1 MNPADIPGGQLVST
15 DAAARMILS
24 GRALRIAGEE
34 SALRKLPKGLWIGGS
49 IPYFM
54 TTDGGLCCQER
65 VYVAELPAFC
75 GVPSIG
81 SYDVDSI
88 SGIACDAPENGF
100 SVLIVPA
107 FTDVHERF
115 ARDAPEF
122 EQMYERPLVGWVSGL
137 HLDDLSDHK
146 PVVVMGPTGEF
157 FDDQAVAM
165 HVPLSDQYM
174 ASVELVNLFQPGDGP
189 VIQFDES
196 GFGATQAFV
205 DGQAVNLASYLQDN
219 QIDTR
224 LPLVADYCG
233 AAINVSFQTV
243 DHGSGNVTFYA
254 PVFAGVEY
262 RLAAPLDSYAD
273 ALVQEAEALESAG
286 TAFCCNCILNYLY
299 GELEGRTAGHLN
311 GPMTFGEIAYQLVN
325 QTLVRLRVE
334 QV

>member
-1 MNPADIPGGQLVST
+1 MSAAEIPGGQLIST

-54 TTDGGLCCQER
+54 TSEGGMCCRER

-81 SYDVDSI
+81 SYDAE
-88 SGIACDAPENGF
+88 GIDQIAVDAPDNGF

-107 FTDVHERF
+107 FTEVHERF
-115 ARDAPEF
+115 ARNAPEF
-122 EQMYERPLVGWVSGL
+122 DRMYERPLVGWVSGL
-137 HLDDLSDHK
+137 HLDDLNDHK

-157 FDDQAVAM
+157 FQDQGVAM
-165 HVPLSDQYM
+165 HVPLSDQYL
-174 ASVELVNLFQPGDGP
+174 ASVELVNLFEEGDGP

-196 GFGATQAFV
+196 GFSASQAFV
-205 DGQAVNLASYLQDN
+205 DGSPVNLASYIQEHKL
-219 QIDTR
+219 DTR
-224 LPLVADYCG
+224 LPLVADYSG
-233 AAINVSFQTV
+233 AAINVSFQAV
-243 DHGSGNVTFYA
+243 DAENGSVTFYA

-262 RLAAPLDSYAD
+262 RLAAPLESYAD
-273 ALVQEAEALESAG
+273 ALVKEAEALDSSG
-286 TAFCCNCILNYLY
+286 TAFSCNCILNYLY

-334 QV
+334 QI